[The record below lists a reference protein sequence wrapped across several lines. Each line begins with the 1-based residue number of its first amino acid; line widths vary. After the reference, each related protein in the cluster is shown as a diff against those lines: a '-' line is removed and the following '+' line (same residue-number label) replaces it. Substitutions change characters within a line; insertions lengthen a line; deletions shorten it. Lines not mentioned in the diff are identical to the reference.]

1 MKIPE
6 NWFDSPKWRALVK
19 PYVVHRS
26 RDLALAFD
34 GVWAVSEAFTV
45 GDRTT
50 RVDVY
55 VTTTR
60 KYVVVCTRSE
70 PEREPLITGEAFE
83 DFGEVVAWISRDN
96 RRRGLGHAG
105 TAAVTAAV
113 EAFPWLAGADQQRV

>member
-1 MKIPE
+1 MKIPATYVPE
-6 NWFDSPKWRALVK
+6 TALTK

-55 VTTTR
+55 VTSTR
-60 KYVVVCTRSE
+60 KYVVACTRSE

-83 DFGEVVAWISRDN
+83 DFRDVVAWIVRDN
-96 RRRGLGHAG
+96 RNRGLGHAG
-105 TAAVTAAV
+105 AAAVTVAA
-113 EAFPWLAGADQQRV
+113 EKFPWLAGADQQRV